1 MNVHHDAMKHS
12 FTSHSSDGAALTYLA
27 PAGLALA
34 VLAGIAAAVAGLGS
48 RWGWWYFTTGFMIL
62 RWSAIAGAVAAVI
75 SLAGGIISR
84 PGTRRSG
91 FYLAV
96 GGIVIGLAVAGI
108 PWSWMRTAQQLPRIH
123 DITTD
128 PANPPLFVKVL
139 PLRKDAPNPAEYGG
153 PNIAAQQAAAYPD
166 VGPLLLPAPP
176 NAVFE
181 KALKAVRKSG
191 WQIVDANAAEGRIEA
206 TATTLWFGFKDDV
219 VVRITPVRGG
229 SRVDVRSV
237 SRVGLSDVG
246 TNARRIRAYLHDLS
260 RMSLG

>member
-1 MNVHHDAMKHS
+1 MNVHHDTMKHV
-12 FTSHSSDGAALTYLA
+12 FTSQGTTLA
-27 PAGLALA
+27 HLATAGFVLA
-34 VLAGIAAAVAGLGS
+34 VLAGVAAAVSGLGS
-48 RWGWWYFTTGFMIL
+48 RWGWWYFSTGFMVL
-62 RWSAIAGAVAAVI
+62 RWAAIAGAAAAVL
-75 SLAGGIISR
+75 SLAGGIIAR
-84 PGTRRSG
+84 PGTKRSG

-96 GGIVIGLAVAGI
+96 AGIVIGLAVAGI

-128 PANPPLFVKVL
+128 PANPPQFVNIL

-153 PNIAAQQAAAYPD
+153 PNIAAQQALAYPD
-166 VGPLLLPAPP
+166 IGPLLLPAPP
-176 NAVFE
+176 DAVFE
-181 KALKAVRKSG
+181 KALKAARKRG
-191 WQIVDANAAEGRIEA
+191 WQIVGANAAEGRIEA

-219 VVRITPVRGG
+219 VVRITPVLSG

-246 TNARRIRAYLHDLS
+246 TNARRIRGYLHDLS

>member
-1 MNVHHDAMKHS
+1 MSVHQDAVKHT
-12 FTSHSSDGAALTYLA
+12 FTSRSSHGAALTYLA
-27 PAGLALA
+27 SAGFVLA
-34 VLAGIAAAVAGLGS
+34 VLAGIAAAIAGLGS
-48 RWGWWYFTTGFMIL
+48 RWEWWYFMTGFAIL
-62 RWSAIAGAVAAVI
+62 RWAAIGGAGAAI
-75 SLAGGIISR
+75 LSLAGGIIAR
-84 PGTRRSG
+84 PRTRRSG

-96 GGIVIGLAVAGI
+96 AGIVIGLAVAGI
-108 PWSWMRTAQQLPRIH
+108 PWSWMRTAQQLPKIH

-176 NAVFE
+176 DMAFE
-181 KALKAVRKSG
+181 KALKAVRKRG
-191 WQIVDANAAEGRIEA
+191 WQIVDANPAEGRIEA

-219 VVRITPVRGG
+219 VVRVTPVRGG
-229 SRVDVRSV
+229 SRIDVRSV